1 MAKKNQNLFHRRRH
15 RRKSLEQENV
25 TELRSKDLLD
35 FIWKRQSRHVYSSWT
50 IFPTTDL
57 LQIGISL
64 IDHDQ

>member
-1 MAKKNQNLFHRRRH
+1 MANKNQNLFHRRRR

-35 FIWKRQSRHVYSSWT
+35 FIWKRQSVRVWSLWT